1 MSNVIRKVFN
11 TDKNE
16 ATTFSNEASNNA
28 SGTLNNTSNNATH
41 NATGVTGTSGP
52 TGTNG
57 TGSTSDYAPLSA
69 WSVQNG
75 GQTSVGAS
83 STASAAA
90 QAAAAADST
99 HAAPSSQQSTVPQSQ
114 SIDSANRTGLTQT
127 TSVNSGVNVAA
138 GNVDQDVQHLAPV
151 TRHIHHRHE
160 VEELIRE
167 REHHIHQHHIQHHVQ
182 PVLDSEHLAEQ
193 IHSRVVPVTTVR
205 EVHANTDKDAAL
217 MRAVAGNPKDTFTQA
232 AIDRSVIDKG
242 ETVREIVHHH
252 IHNIVQPIIEKETH
266 EYHRI
271 RTTIPTTH
279 ITHEA
284 PIVHESTAHQPIRK
298 EDFLKGGGVLTSTT
312 RTIEEAGLLNLGN
325 NQRTVEGETYTGGM
339 PLGQ

>member
-57 TGSTSDYAPLSA
+57 TGSTSDYTPLSA